1 MKTIRTN
8 TRSDAGGAG
17 DPTLEWPPRSAS
29 ESDPVVLDLRRNVL
43 LSIDDAAAGRD
54 GAVGPPPG
62 MAHTRTMHPEAAR
75 TVDEFAPFSPEYAD
89 APAPDERPRDG
100 RTRPLVPP
108 RLIIAGLALVI
119 VVQAI
124 VWSPFF
130 TRAISDPPPRDPGA
144 EVSLLAAAPPAG
156 SVSTPVP
163 QTPAR
168 RVPGE
173 SALPA
178 VATTGAADIAPVP
191 TTGRLIVRTTPEG
204 ATITVDGRRRG
215 TSPLTLDRLAPG
227 SHQVQVTHGGT
238 SVDQTVSI
246 DAGGSTALVIPMSQA
261 GWVDLRSAVD
271 VQVFEAGRLLGSSA
285 DGPINLPG
293 GLHSLELKNEALEFQ
308 GAMRVDVVA
317 GQILRVRPPIPDG
330 LLQVNALPWAHVSV
344 DGVAVGDTP
353 LGNLRVPLGT
363 HQIRFEHPDF
373 GTQVRNVVVAART
386 PARVSV
392 SLR

>member
-1 MKTIRTN
+1 
-8 TRSDAGGAG
+8 
-17 DPTLEWPPRSAS
+17 
-29 ESDPVVLDLRRNVL
+29 
-43 LSIDDAAAGRD
+43 
-54 GAVGPPPG
+54 
-62 MAHTRTMHPEAAR
+62 
-75 TVDEFAPFSPEYAD
+75 
-89 APAPDERPRDG
+89 
-100 RTRPLVPP
+100 
-108 RLIIAGLALVI
+108 
-119 VVQAI
+119 
-124 VWSPFF
+124 
-130 TRAISDPPPRDPGA
+130 
-144 EVSLLAAAPPAG
+144 
-156 SVSTPVP
+156 
-163 QTPAR
+163 
-168 RVPGE
+168 
-173 SALPA
+173 
-178 VATTGAADIAPVP
+178 
-191 TTGRLIVRTTPEG
+191 
-204 ATITVDGRRRG
+204 
-215 TSPLTLDRLAPG
+215 
-227 SHQVQVTHGGT
+227 
-238 SVDQTVSI
+238 
-246 DAGGSTALVIPMSQA
+246 MSQA